1 MDKAEVYGQER
12 QIMPRQS
19 QIHSRPPPYL
29 ADSVGRHCMHLIWS
43 RVAALSPQ
51 NAAVL
56 VTGAA
61 CKVHAR
67 GRPNALLK
75 EAVRRLEAGHKLLV
89 GLAPGPDAKLRNQL
103 PLRLP
108 KRVDDDE
115 LPNALV
121 LRTIRAS

>member
-1 MDKAEVYGQER
+1 
-12 QIMPRQS
+12 
-19 QIHSRPPPYL
+19 
-29 ADSVGRHCMHLIWS
+29 MHLIWS
-43 RVAALSPQ
+43 RVAALGAQ
-51 NAAVL
+51 NAAVF
-56 VTGAA
+56 VAGAA
-61 CKVHAR
+61 CEVDAR
-67 GRPNALLK
+67 GCPDALLK
-75 EAVRRLEAGHKLLV
+75 QAVRRLEAGHKLLV